1 MKGAYLGPAY
11 SAGDVERMTRRC
23 GAVAT
28 RFDDI
33 DALCDHVAA
42 LIDEGKVVG
51 WFQGRMEFGPRA
63 LGNRSIVGDARNPE
77 MQRRMNLKIK
87 YREGF
92 RPFAPSVLEECIGE
106 YFDLDR
112 PTPHMLLVAP
122 AADAQRIEYLASE

>member
-51 WFQGRMEFGPRA
+51 SGPHA
-63 LGNRSIVGDARNPE
+63 ELMAANPT
-77 MQRRMNLKIK
+77 
-87 YREGF
+87 YREI
-92 RPFAPSVLEECIGE
+92 VLSQLTEQE
-106 YFDLDR
+106 
-112 PTPHMLLVAP
+112 
-122 AADAQRIEYLASE
+122 AAV